1 MAEKIISL
9 ATQGVIPEKDPWL
22 LYPDDGVIDQIAV
35 SIAAYGERRVKLSR
49 SERIV
54 AARTLLRHG
63 STVAALCRRLTLP
76 YIISED
82 LTCRTKAT
90 APPPTGKMP
99 NGKNTAA

>member
-9 ATQGVIPEKDPWL
+9 ATQGVPPEKDPWL
-22 LYPDDGVIDQIAV
+22 LHPDDGVVDQIAV
-35 SIAAYGERRVKLSR
+35 STAAYGERRVKLSH

-63 STVAALCRRLTLP
+63 STVAALCTRLTLP
-76 YIISED
+76 YMVSED
-82 LTCRTKAT
+82 LMCRTKM
-90 APPPTGKMP
+90 PPLPS